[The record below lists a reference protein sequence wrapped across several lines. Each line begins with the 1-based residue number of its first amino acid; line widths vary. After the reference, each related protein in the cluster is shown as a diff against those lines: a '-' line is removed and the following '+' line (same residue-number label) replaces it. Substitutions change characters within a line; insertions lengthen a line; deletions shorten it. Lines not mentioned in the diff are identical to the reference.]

1 MEKVLS
7 ICPCLLK
14 GVTAGQMMFTAVKF
28 PLIMMISSGEC
39 LLIFVPMEAAKFLFL
54 MEFFGYIRR
63 GILSMDTSA
72 SKTSYFYP
80 SCRYKGLEIIFD
92 FNELEDA
99 GQEFF
104 STIGFNSINFLQSLE
119 GRSVQG
125 SLLTIPPENWQI
137 KATNLS
143 EHLIAQNISIE
154 DIRFYLMELFFLIT
168 KESSELKNADIGYLS
183 KGQRAIAAQVE
194 SIITTN
200 LAKHYTVEELAGQ
213 YGISPSSLKKYFSKL
228 FGMPISMYLH
238 QFRMEESARLI
249 KGDRPLL
256 VRLPKKLV
264 IKIKV
269 NLAVLL
275 KNILV
280 RLHWNTK
287 DFHP

>member
-14 GVTAGQMMFTAVKF
+14 GFTAGQMMFTAVKF

-92 FNELEDA
+92 FNELEVA
-99 GQEFF
+99 GQEIF

-125 SLLTIPPENWQI
+125 SLLTIQPGNWQI

-154 DIRFYLMELFFLIT
+154 DIRFYLMELF
-168 KESSELKNADIGYLS
+168 S
-183 KGQRAIAAQVE
+183 
-194 SIITTN
+194 
-200 LAKHYTVEELAGQ
+200 
-213 YGISPSSLKKYFSKL
+213 
-228 FGMPISMYLH
+228 
-238 QFRMEESARLI
+238 
-249 KGDRPLL
+249 
-256 VRLPKKLV
+256 
-264 IKIKV
+264 
-269 NLAVLL
+269 
-275 KNILV
+275 
-280 RLHWNTK
+280 
-287 DFHP
+287 